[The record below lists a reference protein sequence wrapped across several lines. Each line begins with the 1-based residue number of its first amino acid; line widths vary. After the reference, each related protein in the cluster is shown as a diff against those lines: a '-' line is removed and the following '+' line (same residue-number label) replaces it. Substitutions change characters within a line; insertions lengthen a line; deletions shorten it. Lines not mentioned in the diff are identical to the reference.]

1 MKRSLT
7 FSQKILNLLVMQNQE
22 QLINSFNKL
31 STNYYLRE
39 KNTVERLRTLR
50 QTRIRLQMA
59 TKFHE
64 VPHKEAEL
72 LLNLLKNEEEL
83 VLTYT
88 SGTNN
93 PYTTFTGP

>member
-39 KNTVERLRTLR
+39 KKHCGTTPHITSNTD
-50 QTRIRLQMA
+50 QIA
-59 TKFHE
+59 
-64 VPHKEAEL
+64 
-72 LLNLLKNEEEL
+72 NGN
-83 VLTYT
+83 
-88 SGTNN
+88 
-93 PYTTFTGP
+93 